1 MERLQ
6 KAIELAVKFHANQ
19 FRKEHNAA
27 GCRIPFIVHPM
38 QVMKLVFD
46 WGAGTPANLAAAIC
60 HDMLEDTDVTD
71 DQLISVIGN
80 DAYQIVNELTFH
92 EQGADPR
99 DKQEQKNAYLQTF
112 ATKSVNA
119 LVIKLADR
127 ACNVQDFINGGDG
140 KYASKYARKA
150 QPLYD
155 AVMDRIDEIESV
167 YGLKTRQIVHHVL
180 GELLVAS
187 LSAELAGV

>member
-1 MERLQ
+1 MERVQ

-27 GCRIPFIVHPM
+27 GCRIPFIVHPI
-38 QVMKLVFD
+38 QVMKVIFD
-46 WGAGTPANLAAAIC
+46 WGAGSEVNLAAAVS
-60 HDMLEDTDVTD
+60 HDLLEDTDVTD
-71 DQLISVIGN
+71 NELFGTIG
-80 DAYQIVNELTFH
+80 DPSYQIVQELTFH

-99 DKQEQKNAYLQTF
+99 DRQDQKHVYLQTF
-112 ATKSVNA
+112 AVKSVNA

-127 ACNVQDFINGGDG
+127 ACNVQDFINGGD
-140 KYASKYARKA
+140 KYASTYANKA

-155 AVMDRIDEIESV
+155 AVINRIDEIESV
-167 YGLKTRQIVHHVL
+167 YGSKTRLVIQHVV
-180 GELLVAS
+180 GELLNAS